1 MCMSA
6 PKMPEIPKPPAP
18 PPPPTKVAQKALS
31 PARQQRKTKASRRS
45 PLTIPRPSISTPKG
59 GAGVN
64 YS

>member
-18 PPPPTKVAQKALS
+18 PPPPTKVAQK
-31 PARQQRKTKASRRS
+31 RTKGPRGRS
-45 PLTIPRPSISTPKG
+45 YLTIPRSSVSAPKG
-59 GAGVN
+59 SSGVN